1 LRVNFWPETFTKPD
15 GEGAGI
21 VDDGAEDVV
30 VVGFEVVV
38 ETDVVFVVETL
49 VDLEVVEALVVVA
62 ELGKHY
68 DRMYLVRGD
77 VGHTNVI
84 LPGCRTH

>member
-1 LRVNFWPETFTKPD
+1 
-15 GEGAGI
+15 
-21 VDDGAEDVV
+21 VV
-30 VVGFEVVV
+30 VVGFEV
-38 ETDVVFVVETL
+38 VVETL

-68 DRMYLVRGD
+68 VRMYLVRGE